1 MSARVGGVTIRAS
14 RATQIVLLSVIGAVF
29 SLPILGMIEFTLRG
43 GLEGGYNFDHWVKVF
58 SGGLDASYSRPLWTG
73 VGNSL
78 LLAALT
84 VLISFVV
91 LVPTMVLVQL
101 RFPRLRRV
109 LEFVCLIP
117 LTIPAIVIVV
127 GLAPVF
133 SVMARMFGSGVWS
146 LAFAYGIIVLPFAY
160 RAIQSNLV
168 AIDLVTLTEAARSLG
183 ASWLSTMWTVVLP
196 NLRRGLLAAAFITI
210 AVVLGEFT
218 IASLLNRP
226 NLQTALLLVSKADPF
241 TAVIFALEPVY
252 GITIAWWLF
261 NEQPT
266 VRMLVGGALIILAS
280 VIASRLKT
288 PVVTNAAT
296 PLAKAA
302 QVQER
307 R

>member
-1 MSARVGGVTIRAS
+1 MSARVGGVTIRPS

-160 RAIQSNLV
+160 RAIQSNLAFANPRQAGTIV

-183 ASWLSTMWTVVLP
+183 ASWVSTMWTVVLP

-241 TAVIFALEPVY
+241 TAEIFALLALAFGFVL
-252 GITIAWWLF
+252 LF
-261 NEQPT
+261 T
-266 VRMLVGGALIILAS
+266 LGR
-280 VIASRLKT
+280 
-288 PVVTNAAT
+288 VTAR
-296 PLAKAA
+296 
-302 QVQER
+302 QIR
-307 R
+307 RSS

>member
-1 MSARVGGVTIRAS
+1 MSARVGGVTIRPS

-183 ASWLSTMWTVVLP
+183 ASWVSTMWTVVLP

-241 TAVIFALEPVY
+241 TAVIFALLALAFGFVL
-252 GITIAWWLF
+252 LF
-261 NEQPT
+261 T
-266 VRMLVGGALIILAS
+266 LGR
-280 VIASRLKT
+280 
-288 PVVTNAAT
+288 VTAR
-296 PLAKAA
+296 
-302 QVQER
+302 QIR
-307 R
+307 RSS